1 MHLKLKLTDRIVFC
15 FIKSRV
21 KNLTVFADNIDV
33 NSFYIVQTDL
43 HKKSQGGM
51 KYECK

>member
-21 KNLTVFADNIDV
+21 KNSAVSADNKNI

-43 HKKSQGGM
+43 HKKSRRN
-51 KYECK
+51 EI